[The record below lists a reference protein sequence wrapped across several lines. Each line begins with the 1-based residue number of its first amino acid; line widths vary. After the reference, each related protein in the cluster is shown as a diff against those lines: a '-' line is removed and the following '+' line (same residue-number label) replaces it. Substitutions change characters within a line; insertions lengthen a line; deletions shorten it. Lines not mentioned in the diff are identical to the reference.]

1 MMTPRERFRRLIAS
15 EACNLAAPIFDPLSA
30 RIAELQG
37 WEVAKLSG
45 SVAKFA
51 NLAIPD
57 GIALSNI
64 SDLVDVCWRIQRV
77 ANLCLIVDADDGGQH
92 AIAVARTIRELEA
105 TGVCAIEIEDVRVP
119 THLAHKREGAQQ
131 EPTASD
137 THSYPDLIP
146 LAEQVNKLQAAVAA
160 RRDPLTMIIARTRAL
175 EHLSLEQA
183 LSRVAA
189 YQHSGAEAL
198 MFPELPTGR
207 RDIEAIRTVSNLP
220 IFVLRMPAELSQD
233 IDYLNAQGVRIRYLG
248 QSPYTMAVQAIYD
261 GLANLKAG
269 GDPLALKARQA
280 SIQLLREV
288 DRSAEFE
295 SWQRQYTAK

>member
-1 MMTPRERFRRLIAS
+1 MISPRERFRQLIAS
-15 EACNLAAPIFDPLSA
+15 DRCNLAAPIFDPLSA

-77 ANLCLIVDADDGGQH
+77 ANLCLIADADDGGQH
-92 AIAVARTIRELEA
+92 AIAVARTVRELEA

-119 THLAHKREGAQQ
+119 THLASKHEGTQQ
-131 EPTASD
+131 EPAASEA
-137 THSYPDLIP
+137 HSYPDLIH
-146 LAEQVNKLQAAVAA
+146 LDEQVNKLKAAVAA
-160 RRDPLTMIIARTRAL
+160 RRDPLTVIVARTRAL

-183 LSRVAA
+183 LVRISA
-189 YQHSGAEAL
+189 YQHTGAEAL
-198 MFPELPTGR
+198 MFPELPNGR
-207 RDIEAIRTVSNLP
+207 RDIDAIRTVSNLP
-220 IFVLRMPAELSQD
+220 IFVLRMPAELIKD
-233 IDYLNAQGVRIRYLG
+233 TEYLVAQGVRIRYLG

-269 GDPLALKARQA
+269 GDPVELKSRQA

-295 SWQRQYTAK
+295 SWQRQYCAK

>member
-1 MMTPRERFRRLIAS
+1 MISSRERFRQLLAS
-15 EACNLAAPIFDPLSA
+15 DACHLAAPIFDPLSA

-92 AIAVARTIRELEA
+92 TLAVARTIRELEA

-119 THLAHKREGAQQ
+119 THLASKSTVGQQ
-131 EPTASD
+131 EPSTSEA
-137 THSYPDLIP
+137 HSYPDLTP
-146 LAEQVNKLQAAVAA
+146 LVEQVNKLRAAVAA

-175 EHLSLEQA
+175 EHLPREQA
-183 LSRVAA
+183 LHRIAA

-198 MFPELPTGR
+198 MFPELPNGR
-207 RDIEAIRTVSNLP
+207 GDIEAIRKVSTLP
-220 IFVLRMPAELSQD
+220 IFVLRMPSELIQD
-233 IDYLNAQGVRIRYLG
+233 NEYLIAQRVRVRYLG

-269 GDPLALKARQA
+269 GDPLALKSRQA
-280 SIQLLREV
+280 STQLLREV

-295 SWQRQYTAK
+295 NWQHQYIAK

>member
-1 MMTPRERFRRLIAS
+1 MMSPRERFRQLIAS
-15 EACNLAAPIFDPLSA
+15 DTSHLAAPIFDPLSA
-30 RIAELQG
+30 RIAEMQG

-57 GIALSNI
+57 GLSLSNI

-77 ANLCLIVDADDGGQH
+77 ANLCLIADADDGGQH
-92 AIAVARTIRELEA
+92 AIAVARTTRELEA

-119 THLAHKREGAQQ
+119 THLAIKHDGTQQ

-137 THSYPDLIP
+137 AHRYPDLIP
-146 LAEQVNKLQAAVAA
+146 LTEQVNKLKAAVAA
-160 RRDPLTMIIARTRAL
+160 RRDPLTVIVARTRAL

-183 LSRVAA
+183 LVRISA
-189 YQHSGAEAL
+189 YHHSGAEAL
-198 MFPELPTGR
+198 MFPELPNGR
-207 RDIEAIRTVSNLP
+207 SDIEAIRTASNLP
-220 IFVLRMPAELSQD
+220 LFVLRMPAELAAD
-233 IDYLNAQGVRIRYLG
+233 TKYLRAQGVKIRYLG

-269 GDPLALKARQA
+269 GDPLALKSRQA
-280 SIQLLREV
+280 SAQLLREV

-295 SWQRQYTAK
+295 SWQRQYLDQ

>member
-1 MMTPRERFRRLIAS
+1 MMSPRERFRQLLAS
-15 EACNLAAPIFDPLSA
+15 EVCNLAAPIFDPLSA

-77 ANLCLIVDADDGGQH
+77 ANLCLIADADDGGH
-92 AIAVARTIRELEA
+92 NAIAVARTIRELEA

-119 THLAHKREGAQQ
+119 THLASKREGAQQ
-131 EPTASD
+131 APTASD
-137 THSYPDLIP
+137 THSYPELLP
-146 LAEQVNKLQAAVAA
+146 LAEQVNKLKAAVAA
-160 RRDPLTMIIARTRAL
+160 RRDPLTVIVARTRAL

-183 LSRVAA
+183 LVRISA
-189 YQHSGAEAL
+189 YHHSGAEAL
-198 MFPELPTGR
+198 MFPELPNGR
-207 RDIEAIRTVSNLP
+207 SDIEAIRTVSNLP
-220 IFVLRMPAELSQD
+220 LFVLRMSAELAAD
-233 IDYLNAQGVRIRYLG
+233 TKYLTAQGVKIRYLG

-269 GDPLALKARQA
+269 GDPLALKSRQA
-280 SIQLLREV
+280 STQLLREV

-295 SWQRQYTAK
+295 SWQRQYMAK

>member
-1 MMTPRERFRRLIAS
+1 MTPRERFRRLIAS

-183 LSRVAA
+183 LIRIAA

-198 MFPELPTGR
+198 MFPELPSGR
-207 RDIEAIRTVSNLP
+207 RDIEAIRTVSKLP
-220 IFVLRMPAELSQD
+220 LFVLRMPAELAAD
-233 IDYLNAQGVRIRYLG
+233 TNYLEMQGVKIRYLG

-269 GDPLALKARQA
+269 GDPVSLKSRQA
-280 SIQLLREV
+280 SIELLREV

-295 SWQRQYTAK
+295 RWQRQYMTK

>member
-1 MMTPRERFRRLIAS
+1 MISSRERFRQLLAS
-15 EACNLAAPIFDPLSA
+15 DACHLAAPIFDPLSA

-92 AIAVARTIRELEA
+92 TLAVARTIRELEA

-119 THLAHKREGAQQ
+119 THLASKSTVGQQ
-131 EPTASD
+131 EPSTSEA
-137 THSYPDLIP
+137 HSYPDLTP
-146 LAEQVNKLQAAVAA
+146 LVEQVNKLRAAVAA

-175 EHLSLEQA
+175 EHLPREQA
-183 LSRVAA
+183 LHRIAA

-198 MFPELPTGR
+198 MFPELPNGR
-207 RDIEAIRTVSNLP
+207 GDIEAIRTVSTLP
-220 IFVLRMPAELSQD
+220 IFVLRMPSELIQD
-233 IDYLNAQGVRIRYLG
+233 NEYLIAQRVRVRYLG

-269 GDPLALKARQA
+269 GDPLALKSRQA
-280 SIQLLREV
+280 STQLLREV

-295 SWQRQYTAK
+295 NWQHQYVAK

>member
-1 MMTPRERFRRLIAS
+1 MISSRERFRQLLAS
-15 EACNLAAPIFDPLSA
+15 DACHLAAPIFDPLSA

-92 AIAVARTIRELEA
+92 TLAVARTIRELEA

-119 THLAHKREGAQQ
+119 THLASKSTVGQQ
-131 EPTASD
+131 EPSTSEA
-137 THSYPDLIP
+137 HSYPDLTP
-146 LAEQVNKLQAAVAA
+146 LVEQVNKLRAAVAA

-175 EHLSLEQA
+175 EHLPREQA
-183 LSRVAA
+183 LHRIAA

-198 MFPELPTGR
+198 MFPELPNGR
-207 RDIEAIRTVSNLP
+207 GDIEAIRKVSTLP
-220 IFVLRMPAELSQD
+220 IFVLRMPSELIQD
-233 IDYLNAQGVRIRYLG
+233 NEYLIAQRVRVRYLG

-269 GDPLALKARQA
+269 GDPLALKSRQA
-280 SIQLLREV
+280 STQLLREV

-295 SWQRQYTAK
+295 NWQHQYVAK

>member
-1 MMTPRERFRRLIAS
+1 MMSPRERFRQLLAS
-15 EACNLAAPIFDPLSA
+15 EVCNLAAPIFDPLSA

-92 AIAVARTIRELEA
+92 TIAVARTVRELEA

-119 THLAHKREGAQQ
+119 TQLASKQKGAEQ
-131 EPTASD
+131 EPAASE
-137 THSYPDLIP
+137 THRYPDLIP

-175 EHLSLEQA
+175 EHLPLEQS
-183 LSRVAA
+183 LSRIAA
-189 YQHSGAEAL
+189 YHHSGAEAL
-198 MFPELPTGR
+198 MFPELPNGR
-207 RDIEAIRTVSNLP
+207 SDIEAIRTVSTLP
-220 IFVLRMPAELSQD
+220 IFVLRMPTEL
-233 IDYLNAQGVRIRYLG
+233 IKETEYLIAQGVRIRYLG

-269 GDPLALKARQA
+269 GDPVELKSRQA
-280 SIQLLREV
+280 STQLLREV
-288 DRSAEFE
+288 DRSVEFE
-295 SWQRQYTAK
+295 SWQRQYSAK

>member
-1 MMTPRERFRRLIAS
+1 MISPRERFRRLIAS

-77 ANLCLIVDADDGGQH
+77 ANLCLIADADDGGH
-92 AIAVARTIRELEA
+92 NAIAVARTIRELEA
-105 TGVCAIEIEDVRVP
+105 TGVCAIEIEDVRLPVQ
-119 THLAHKREGAQQ
+119 LAIKQDNTQQ
-131 EPTASD
+131 RSAASGD
-137 THSYPDLIP
+137 HSYPDLIS
-146 LAEQVNKLQAAVAA
+146 LTEQVNKLKAAVAA
-160 RRDPLTMIIARTRAL
+160 RRDPLTVIVARTRAL

-183 LSRVAA
+183 LVRISA
-189 YQHSGAEAL
+189 YHHSGAEAL
-198 MFPELPTGR
+198 MFPELPNGR
-207 RDIEAIRTVSNLP
+207 SDIEAIRTVSTLP
-220 IFVLRMPAELSQD
+220 IFVLRMPAELIKD
-233 IDYLNAQGVRIRYLG
+233 TEYLVTQGVRIRYLG

-280 SIQLLREV
+280 STQLLREV

-295 SWQRQYTAK
+295 SWQRQYSAK

>member
-1 MMTPRERFRRLIAS
+1 MMSPRDRFRHLLTS
-15 EACNLAAPIFDPLSA
+15 NACNLAAPIFDPLSA

-57 GIALSNI
+57 GIALSNP

-77 ANLCLIVDADDGGQH
+77 ANICLIVDADDGGQH
-92 AIAVARTIRELEA
+92 PLAVARTIRELEA

-119 THLAHKREGAQQ
+119 VLLATKYDNLK
-131 EPTASD
+131 PMSLASD
-137 THSYPDLIP
+137 DHSYPDLVP
-146 LAEQVNKLQAAVAA
+146 MHEQVNKLKAAIAA
-160 RRDPLTMIIARTRAL
+160 RRDPLTVIVARTRAL
-175 EHLSLEQA
+175 EHLPLEQA
-183 LSRVAA
+183 LIRIAA

-198 MFPELPTGR
+198 MFPELPNGR
-207 RDIEAIRTVSNLP
+207 RDIEAIRTVSKLP
-220 IFVLRMPAELSQD
+220 LFVLRMPAELAAD
-233 IDYLNAQGVRIRYLG
+233 TNYLEMQGVKIRYLG

-269 GDPLALKARQA
+269 GDPVSLKSRQA
-280 SIQLLREV
+280 SIELLREV

-295 SWQRQYTAK
+295 RWQRQYMTK